1 MRTEPAVTV
10 GSVNIDGDKST
21 TWLSSGI
28 HISSNCLL
36 KFFSKTLFY
45 KNGRIKKSMLKF
57 LFINSSVRKFRN
69 VVDGT
74 AVQYWWDNG
83 NNQIAWARGNKGF
96 IAINNDNYDLSLNN
110 HYVRIFREFSSYSV
124 VEHSQS

>member
-1 MRTEPAVTV
+1 M
-10 GSVNIDGDKST
+10 DKSD
-21 TWLSSGI
+21 
-28 HISSNCLL
+28 
-36 KFFSKTLFY
+36 
-45 KNGRIKKSMLKF
+45 RKSTQKF
-57 LFINSSVRKFRN
+57 LVIKMSVCKIRN

-83 NNQIAWARGNKGF
+83 NNQIDWARGNKGF

-110 HYVRIFREFSSYSV
+110 HYVRIFREFSPYSA